1 MKRLSLDFDNHCLC
15 IMMPGQEGTQI
26 IPELKKEDFERFKR
40 EYLTR
45 FIKTYRVKGTNKK
58 ELKRSVYDHPQLTD
72 EQKNIFWKLVLLG

>member
-1 MKRLSLDFDNHCLC
+1 MR
-15 IMMPGQEGTQI
+15 
-26 IPELKKEDFERFKR
+26 KEDFERFKR